1 VEDMLNKK
9 IVSNKSVMFA
19 LTEAK
24 CHWIQVAPD
33 SDEYLKI
40 WIKEPTWLEVERAV
54 NSLMKIDAK
63 NQSMDIDLNSMY
75 KYMVE
80 NFIEKTEP
88 SLSAVD
94 LIRLTPFVGNQIKEV
109 LPNPFEMMSGDEE
122 KNEN

>member
-1 VEDMLNKK
+1 MLNKK

-40 WIKEPTWLEVERAV
+40 WIKEPTWLEVEKAA
-54 NSLMKIDAK
+54 NSLMNIDAK
-63 NQSMDIDLNSMY
+63 SQTFDLDLNAMY
-75 KYMVE
+75 RYMIE
-80 NFIEKTEP
+80 NFIERTEP
-88 SLSAVD
+88 SLSTVD

-109 LPNPFEMMSGDEE
+109 MPNPFELMSGDEE
-122 KNEN
+122 KNE

>member
-1 VEDMLNKK
+1 MLNKK

-33 SDEYLKI
+33 SEEYLKI
-40 WIKEPTWLEVERAV
+40 WVKEPTWLEVDRAI
-54 NSLMKIDAK
+54 NSLMKINAK
-63 NQSMDIDLNSMY
+63 SQSMDIDINAMY

-88 SLSAVD
+88 KLSAVD
-94 LIRLTPFVGNQIKEV
+94 LIRLTPFVGNQIKEI
-109 LPNPFEMMSGDEE
+109 LPNPFEYMQGDDSKKEI
-122 KNEN
+122 

>member
-1 VEDMLNKK
+1 MLNKK

-40 WIKEPTWLEVERAV
+40 WIKEPTWLEVERTV
-54 NSLMKIDAK
+54 NSLMQINAK
-63 NQSMDIDLNSMY
+63 SQSMDIDLNAMY

-80 NFIEKTEP
+80 NFIQKTEP

-109 LPNPFEMMSGDEE
+109 LPNPFEYMQGDDS
-122 KNEN
+122 KNEK

>member
-40 WIKEPTWLEVERAV
+40 WIKEPTWLEVEKAA
-54 NSLMKIDAK
+54 NSLMNIDAK
-63 NQSMDIDLNSMY
+63 SQTFDLDLNAMY
-75 KYMVE
+75 RYMIE
-80 NFIEKTEP
+80 NFIERTEP
-88 SLSAVD
+88 SLSTVD

-109 LPNPFEMMSGDEE
+109 MPNPFELMSGDEE
-122 KNEN
+122 KNE

>member
-1 VEDMLNKK
+1 MLNKK

-19 LTEAK
+19 LAEAK

-88 SLSAVD
+88 KLSAVD

-109 LPNPFEMMSGDEE
+109 LPNPFEMMAGDEE

>member
-1 VEDMLNKK
+1 MLNKK

>member
-1 VEDMLNKK
+1 MLNKK

-19 LTEAK
+19 LAEAK

-63 NQSMDIDLNSMY
+63 NQSKDIDLNSMY

-88 SLSAVD
+88 KLSAVD

-109 LPNPFEMMSGDEE
+109 LPNPFEMMAGDEE

>member
-1 VEDMLNKK
+1 MLNKK

-40 WIKEPTWLEVERAV
+40 WIKEPTWLEVEKAA
-54 NSLMKIDAK
+54 NSLMNIDAK
-63 NQSMDIDLNSMY
+63 TQSFDLDLNAMY
-75 KYMVE
+75 RYMIE

-109 LPNPFEMMSGDEE
+109 MPNPFELMSGDEE
-122 KNEN
+122 KND